1 MRVLLMISNSNM
13 SAREI
18 YGMVLRERHPGWGI
32 SNMSGLPISPA
43 TILKGF
49 DVVVYELGA
58 ADDPRR
64 YKAVLALWEEVKE
77 LGSLRMI
84 TPTTFRRGD
93 KFTPNPAL
101 APILGGLRRA
111 WRSHAPTTATP
122 IVLDLAADPVWL
134 TDIAVSSRV
143 LRINNRVVSA
153 FTGRLRFA

>member
-13 SAREI
+13 STREL

-77 LGSLRMI
+77 LGRLRMI
-84 TPTTFRRGD
+84 THIEGPYREGIVAELEGQGIICVGAP
-93 KFTPNPAL
+93 FTPETIAVAFERV
-101 APILGGLRRA
+101 APPRKA
-111 WRSHAPTTATP
+111 TATP
-122 IVLDLAADPVWL
+122 QERGPGL
-134 TDIAVSSRV
+134 
-143 LRINNRVVSA
+143 
-153 FTGRLRFA
+153 GHRLRGLFRRKEGDTRL

>member
-13 SAREI
+13 SAREL
-18 YGMVLRERHPGWGI
+18 YGMVLRERHPGWSI

-77 LGSLRMI
+77 LGRLRMI
-84 TPTTFRRGD
+84 THVEGPYREGIVAELERQGVICVGAPFTPETIAAAYERVAPPRKATASPKDSGPGLGDRLRGLFRRQD
-93 KFTPNPAL
+93 
-101 APILGGLRRA
+101 
-111 WRSHAPTTATP
+111 
-122 IVLDLAADPVWL
+122 
-134 TDIAVSSRV
+134 
-143 LRINNRVVSA
+143 
-153 FTGRLRFA
+153 

>member
-1 MRVLLMISNSNM
+1 MISNSNM
-13 SAREI
+13 STREL

-77 LGSLRMI
+77 LGRLRMLTHVEGPYREGI
-84 TPTTFRRGD
+84 VAELESQGVICVGAP
-93 KFTPNPAL
+93 FTPETIAEAFERAAPPGMVPAG
-101 APILGGLRRA
+101 AKQSSPGLGARLRGLLRRRA
-111 WRSHAPTTATP
+111 
-122 IVLDLAADPVWL
+122 
-134 TDIAVSSRV
+134 
-143 LRINNRVVSA
+143 
-153 FTGRLRFA
+153 

>member
-13 SAREI
+13 SAREL

-64 YKAVLALWEEVKE
+64 YKAVLA
-77 LGSLRMI
+77 
-84 TPTTFRRGD
+84 
-93 KFTPNPAL
+93 
-101 APILGGLRRA
+101 
-111 WRSHAPTTATP
+111 
-122 IVLDLAADPVWL
+122 
-134 TDIAVSSRV
+134 RV
-143 LRINNRVVSA
+143 LEDLVAEGFCNRREAVQVA
-153 FTGRLRFA
+153 RLILHDNAVRMYSL